1 MEEQWRSAA
10 DNATCR
16 LDLPH
21 APRHAQLLQ
30 RTCFSFT
37 KNGSER
43 ASETSR
49 PPTRRRRLRR
59 NHARTA
65 LAADKVVGSL
75 LLLLQ
80 VIEALVEFLD
90 FCLHRRRSRVRL
102 FQLREDR
109 GRQSLN
115 PFFGGREDI

>member
-21 APRHAQLLQ
+21 APHHAQLLE
-30 RTCFSFT
+30 RTCFSST

-43 ASETSR
+43 ASETNR

-59 NHARTA
+59 NNARTA
-65 LAADKVVGSL
+65 LSVERVVGGL

-90 FCLHRRRSRVRL
+90 LCLHRRRSRVRL

-109 GRQSLN
+109 DRQYLD
-115 PFFGGREDI
+115 PLFGDREDV